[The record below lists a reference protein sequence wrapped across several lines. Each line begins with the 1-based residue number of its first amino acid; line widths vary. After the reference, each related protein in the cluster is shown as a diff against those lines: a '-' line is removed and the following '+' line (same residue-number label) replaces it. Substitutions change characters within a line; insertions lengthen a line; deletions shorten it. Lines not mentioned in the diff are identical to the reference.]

1 MKRRQQILKTIPTKT
16 GYTFK
21 YWATSTDS
29 KTEYSFDTLVVDNLV
44 LYSVWEKN
52 TYTVTFIGG
61 EGISGVPTSQSV
73 KYEEKATNPE
83 TKPTRTGYTFKYW
96 ATSIESKTEYSFDT
110 LVVDNLTLYP
120 VFEISKF
127 TVTFV
132 GATGVSS
139 GQYSDTNRNM
149 NEQGM

>member
-1 MKRRQQILKTIPTKT
+1 MFQHLSLSNMKRRQQILKTIPTKT

-21 YWATSTDS
+21 YWATSDESETGYD
-29 KTEYSFDTLVVDNLV
+29 FDTLVVD
-44 LYSVWEKN
+44 
-52 TYTVTFIGG
+52 
-61 EGISGVPTSQSV
+61 
-73 KYEEKATNPE
+73 
-83 TKPTRTGYTFKYW
+83 
-96 ATSIESKTEYSFDT
+96 D
-110 LVVDNLTLYP
+110 LTLYP